1 MIFKQR
7 VLVMHIVS
15 ALPII
20 LAYLFNKYI
29 CILYFRGNTAPLV
42 TCRLSDGFVRPPAV
56 VHHLLSL
63 FMQTFSLTNMYV
75 FTPQVCP
82 CKLGMRRVEC
92 GHPGHVSRTPP
103 AQPGGA

>member
-29 CILYFRGNTAPLV
+29 CILYFRGKTLP
-42 TCRLSDGFVRPPAV
+42 CLSPAASAMLSFTLLPGASPALLIYADFPPD
-56 VHHLLSL
+56 
-63 FMQTFSLTNMYV
+63 
-75 FTPQVCP
+75 
-82 CKLGMRRVEC
+82 
-92 GHPGHVSRTPP
+92 
-103 AQPGGA
+103 